1 MALFNKTSW
10 WPLKIERF
18 DTSNHPAITTTDK
31 KTEEVQLRLTH
42 NELQILEGLAKIFEC
57 KKSDA
62 VRIALH
68 TRYDKAQ
75 VTPERALG
83 GREGGRTNRVKVRLT
98 DCEYDLLSA
107 IEGSLS
113 DNLRRIIWDTSS
125 LIKTGKLNRIPGCRR
140 RTEKEKNKN
149 WIANNKDRKKGST
162 LTPLLD
168 AKQEALDEARDAAAE
183 RYEEASIYADN
194 LRYEMGSA
202 GFNAH
207 FADEYTGR
215 IDMHSV
221 MDHMQ
226 MAANIREQEELEAI
240 YKITDRE
247 EGIKALAI
255 HYALMFEEGVAD
267 CMEQA
272 TEDWDEEHA
281 EVDEEDLDD
290 EWTEALFNSIK
301 PEPLGDTDISV
312 YRADW

>member
-1 MALFNKTSW
+1 MQ
-10 WPLKIERF
+10 EG
-18 DTSNHPAITTTDK
+18 DAI
-31 KTEEVQLRLTH
+31 
-42 NELQILEGLAKIFEC
+42 
-57 KKSDA
+57 
-62 VRIALH
+62 RIALH
-68 TRYDKAQ
+68 TRHDKALA
-75 VTPERALG
+75 TPSRIPG
-83 GREGGRTNRVKVRLT
+83 QREGGRTNRIKVSLT
-98 DCEYDLLSA
+98 DYEYELLSA

-113 DNLRRIIWDTSS
+113 DNLRHIIWDTSS
-125 LIKTGKLNRIPGCRR
+125 LIKAGKLNRIPGCRR

-149 WIANNKDRKKGST
+149 WIANNKGRAKGST
-162 LTPLLD
+162 LTPLID
-168 AKQEALDEARDAAAE
+168 AKQEALDEARDAAAD
-183 RYEEASIYADN
+183 RYVEVGIYVDN
-194 LRYEMGSA
+194 LRYEMGSV

-226 MAANIREQEELEAI
+226 MGPNIREQEELEAI

-247 EGIKALAI
+247 KGIKALAI

-272 TEDWDEEHA
+272 TEEWDEEHA